1 LVNNKVC
8 KFFSVVSNGK
18 GKVLHFT
25 LEQIQKIQRD
35 GNPENYNWNSHTSIM
50 HFNNIKGQQEDKW
63 NKWEYDCEQRKL
75 ILDGDLNTKKNDED
89 SVKFVVEKYLTDN
102 NAIYIQKIFKNN
114 SGYRNSGDSNSGYR
128 NSGDCNSGDR
138 NSGDCNSGDCNSGYW
153 NSGNWNSGDRNS
165 GNRNSGYRNSGNW
178 NSGYRNS
185 GNSNSGDC
193 NSGDSNSGD
202 WNSGNSNSGDSNS
215 GNWNSGY
222 SNSGN
227 WNSRNRNSGYSNS
240 GNSNSGYRNSGNRN
254 SGYCNSGYCNS
265 GYRNSGNSNSG
276 DSNSG
281 NRNSGNSNSG
291 NWNSGD
297 SNSGKLNTTQP
308 LLRIFNKPTKVEN
321 IIYPQYFYFELNEWV
336 NISSMTDKEKENFNW
351 YKTTG
356 GYLKKIDYKESWI
369 KSFNETTKKD
379 VELTLNLPNFKY
391 KLFEEISGITKKMIQ
406 NKIRGV

>member
-1 LVNNKVC
+1 MVNNKVC

-178 NSGYRNS
+178 NSGY
-185 GNSNSGDC
+185 SNSG
-193 NSGDSNSGD
+193 
-202 WNSGNSNSGDSNS
+202 
-215 GNWNSGY
+215 Y
-222 SNSGN
+222 
-227 WNSRNRNSGYSNS
+227 
-240 GNSNSGYRNSGNRN
+240 SNSGYRNSGNRN
-254 SGYCNSGYCNS
+254 SG
-265 GYRNSGNSNSG
+265 
-276 DSNSG
+276 
-281 NRNSGNSNSG
+281 
-291 NWNSGD
+291 NWNSGN